1 MNPSEPRRR
10 DSRRLI
16 GRTLPVLAPL
26 LVLMLGLVGWIAVTR
41 ADPSS
46 PDPTA
51 ARVSLDDPGAGNT
64 SAVTSADGTT
74 ATSSPTPTR
83 TTSPTPTRTTSPT
96 PTRTTS
102 PTPTRTTSPTPTR
115 TTSPTPTSTKSP
127 TPTST
132 KSPTPTR
139 TPTPTG
145 GNGTVPGFRKAE
157 AEVLRLVNVE
167 RSKVGCRPLR
177 GNRNLAL
184 AARRHSQ
191 DMADHNYFDHASQDG
206 RNFTDRTKAAGYQGF
221 ASAENI
227 AAGSDTPAKTMGQ
240 WMNSEGHRT
249 AILNCDYKDLGVGLG
264 KGGSYR
270 YYWTQDF
277 GMGK

>member
-96 PTRTTS
+96 PTRTT
-102 PTPTRTTSPTPTR
+102 
-115 TTSPTPTSTKSP
+115 SP